1 MKNITIF
8 TDAWDPQINGVVTTL
23 KTTIRHLESRGYD
36 VIVIEPGMFKVTI
49 PLQPS
54 TGIFMPLLPMGIVD
68 DYVRDADI
76 IHIATEG
83 SIGLAAR
90 YYCKKYSK
98 RYTTSFHTKY
108 PEYLHE
114 HAYIPPR
121 ITSRYFR
128 WFHRNSDCVMVP
140 TPSMV
145 DYCHEMGIR
154 NVKIW
159 SRGVDT
165 ELFRPDPDW
174 SKKGDAIRAIYVGRV
189 SAEKNL
195 EAFLSIKNDNII
207 KFVIGDGPQLEEY
220 KAKYHATYFL
230 GKKTPEE
237 IARLLQAQ
245 DVFAWPSMTD
255 TFGLVVL
262 EGMACGLPVAAF
274 HNDVNDYIIEDGK
287 SGVLT
292 NKSLEHAIKSAS
304 LLNREDAIAR
314 AKHFSWEAATDQFE
328 KNLSILSEQ

>member
-1 MKNITIF
+1 MRLTIF

-23 KTTIRHLESRGYD
+23 KTTIEHLERRGHS
-36 VIVIEPGMFKVTI
+36 VRVVHPGLFKMTI

-54 TGIFMPLLPMGIVD
+54 TGIYMPLLPMGIAD
-68 DYVRDADI
+68 DEVKEAEH

-90 YYCKKYSK
+90 YYCKKYK
-98 RYTTSFHTKY
+98 RRYTTSFHTKY
-108 PEYLHE
+108 PEYLYE

-121 ITSRYFR
+121 ITGGYFR

-140 TPSMV
+140 TPAMV
-145 DYCHEMGIR
+145 DYCSKLGIK

-165 ELFRPDPDW
+165 NIFKPSDW
-174 SKKGDAIRAIYVGRV
+174 KNTGVIRAVYVGRV

-195 EAFLSIKNDNII
+195 IEYLEVSNPNIV
-207 KFVIGDGPQLEEY
+207 KYVIGDGPQLEEY
-220 KAKYHATYFL
+220 KARYTDAYFL
-230 GKKTPEE
+230 GRKNREE
-237 IARLLQAQ
+237 IARLLQAY

-262 EGMACGLPVAAF
+262 EGMACGLPVAALD
-274 HNDVNDYIIEDGK
+274 NEVNRYIIEDGK
-287 SGVLT
+287 SGIL
-292 NKSLEHAIKSAS
+292 SDSYHFEEAIVKAS
-304 LLNREDAIAR
+304 KLNRDHAVAR
-314 AKHFSWEAATDQFE
+314 AKQFSWEAATDQFVE
-328 KNLSILSEQ
+328 NLV

>member
-1 MKNITIF
+1 MTNITIF

-23 KTTIRHLESRGYD
+23 KTTVKHLEARGYE
-36 VIVIEPGMFKVTI
+36 VKIVHPGMFKVTI

-54 TGIFMPLLPMGIVD
+54 TGIYMPLLPMGVAEE
-68 DYVRDADI
+68 YVREADH

-90 YYCKKYSK
+90 HYCKKYK
-98 RYTTSFHTKY
+98 RSYTTSFHTKY
-108 PEYLHE
+108 PEYLYE

-121 ITSRYFR
+121 ITGRYFR

-140 TPSMV
+140 TPAMV
-145 DYCHEMGIR
+145 DYCHELGIR

-165 ELFRPDPDW
+165 NLFKPDPTW
-174 SKKGDAIRAIYVGRV
+174 ERKMKSIRAVYVGRV
-189 SAEKNL
+189 SVEKNI
-195 EAFLSIKNDNII
+195 EAFLKIENPNII

-220 KAKYHATYFL
+220 KSKYPDAYFL

-237 IARLLQAQ
+237 IARLLQVQ

-262 EGMACGLPVAAF
+262 EAMACGLPVAAF
-274 HNDVNDYIIEDGK
+274 RNDVNEYIIEDGK
-287 SGVLT
+287 SGALVDWDF
-292 NKSLEHAIKSAS
+292 EEAILAANILK
-304 LLNREDAIAR
+304 NEDAVAR
-314 AKHFSWEAATDQFE
+314 AKVFSWEAATDQFIS
-328 KNLSILSEQ
+328 NLV

>member
-1 MKNITIF
+1 MNITIF
-8 TDAWDPQINGVVTTL
+8 TDAWEPQINGVVTTL
-23 KTTIRHLESRGYD
+23 KTTIKHLESRGYE
-36 VIVIEPGMFKVTI
+36 VKVVHPGMFKVTV

-54 TGIFMPLLPMGIVD
+54 TGIYMPLLPMGIAD
-68 DYVRDADI
+68 EYVKGADH

-90 YYCKKYSK
+90 YYCKKYK
-98 RYTTSFHTKY
+98 RKYTTSFHTKY
-108 PEYLHE
+108 PEYLYE

-121 ITSRYFR
+121 VTGKYFR

-140 TPSMV
+140 TPAMV
-145 DYCHEMGIR
+145 DYCNQLGIK

-165 ELFRPDPDW
+165 NVFKPDPNW
-174 SKKGDAIRAIYVGRV
+174 VRKGDAIRAIYVGRV
-189 SAEKNL
+189 SAEKNI
-195 EAFLSIKNDNII
+195 EAFLKITNKNIV

-220 KAKYHATYFL
+220 KTKYPDVYFL
-230 GKKTPEE
+230 GRKTAEE
-237 IARLLQAQ
+237 ISRLLQVQ

-262 EGMACGLPVAAF
+262 EAMACGLPVAAF
-274 HNDVNDYIIEDGK
+274 DNEVNRFIIDEK

-292 NKSLEHAIKSAS
+292 EKSLEHAIKSAS

-314 AKHFSWEAATDQFE
+314 AKVFSWEAATDQFVN
-328 KNLSILSEQ
+328 NLV